1 MRNLIKLLVFSQLLA
16 DFFKITDN
24 FWEAKA
30 MMRIGTIIGTVLFVV
45 LVAGLAFALEEGAAP
60 AVAAGSSDTAKA
72 ALAIAAGFG
81 LGIAAAIG
89 TLGQGR
95 AVAAAMEGIS
105 RNPAAADKM
114 FLPLILGLVFM
125 ESLVIYMLVVAF
137 FLQGKI

>member
-1 MRNLIKLLVFSQLLA
+1 MFSHFFRHSLFFAADEGVASASAELSKFGLA
-16 DFFKITDN
+16 L
-24 FWEAKA
+24 
-30 MMRIGTIIGTVLFVV
+30 G
-45 LVAGLAFALEEGAAP
+45 AGL
-60 AVAAGSSDTAKA
+60 
-72 ALAIAAGFG
+72 G

-89 TLGQGR
+89 ALGQGR

-105 RNPAAADKM
+105 RNPGASDKM